1 MPTQVGAPNTQS
13 LFCLL
18 IPSQPQT
25 LHQRASTKSKAASS
39 SDSRKASF
47 LSLTDTALTMATK
60 QLTFSPAWT
69 EPLSNL
75 ITPESR
81 IRQLREML
89 LDKSLEFQKENILL
103 AIHLYET
110 GELPPK
116 RAWETTWI
124 LNGKAVSQLPNET
137 PMNSVV
143 WAEVCLTSILYYYL
157 LTRFLVPLLF
167 TAYADHSDTAGIT
180 S

>member
-1 MPTQVGAPNTQS
+1 M
-13 LFCLL
+13 
-18 IPSQPQT
+18 
-25 LHQRASTKSKAASS
+25 AAE
-39 SDSRKASF
+39 KP
-47 LSLTDTALTMATK
+47 
-60 QLTFSPAWT
+60 TFSPAWT

-75 ITPESR
+75 FPPELR

-110 GELPPK
+110 GQLPPK

-124 LNGKAVSQLPNET
+124 LNGKAVNQLPDEI
-137 PMNSVV
+137 PMNSIV
-143 WAEVCLTSILYYYL
+143 WAEVCPTSILYYHL
-157 LTRFLVPLLF
+157 LTRLLVSLLF
-167 TAYADHSDTAGIT
+167 TTYADHSD